1 MLMWARVFVFL
12 VFSML
17 GATFLATTGILAW
30 EFKAHWL
37 DFAALDSHLFVF
49 FPTLGIVALIAFFV
63 PSVLL
68 TDLYWRHISFGK
80 ARFLFGFF
88 VLAAASYWISGY
100 LLDSPR
106 RSYWE
111 GAPQVVAADR
121 GEPAGCAERGEPCQ
135 RLPMLMAVRNLRLVS
150 NDRLGLE
157 GLIRDCSASSKDP
170 LIQPALTPERR
181 RFCLASTPLSSSP
194 PLEADED
201 CCKAQTRLVSAAR
214 ANYITASTRSITSEV
229 HAILLPLKVF
239 FILVVYVISIL
250 LAMHHKK
257 VERNYGAYLGQMEI
271 GLFTGALCVLFF
283 PLMSQAFLQ
292 SSEVLSGTAGGG
304 SFSAIVPAISLLS
317 MVWVTAHRPF
327 LLPARFRRQARYY
340 RPLLWH
346 SRQQYRHHQIQSAGD
361 DFCADAR
368 RWRQRGGPPEPCR
381 WLRVRHGAHVGSHG
395 RLPPAKGKVLV
406 ALDGRYKARPWN
418 LPPHVPPHGKP
429 SADRQGQ
436 VAALLGLDAL
446 FACLAPYI
454 PRAGAIGGL
463 AIDALGEPRAVRQA
477 NAGKSGAPGNRGEG
491 HGQKRGNH

>member
-17 GATFLATTGILAW
+17 GASFLATTGILAW

-63 PSVLL
+63 PSVLF

-250 LAMHHKK
+250 LAVHHKK
-257 VERNYGAYLGQMEI
+257 VERNYGAYLRANGNRAIHGRAVRPLLPAYVAGVSAVQRGAQRHGRR
-271 GLFTGALCVLFF
+271 GLVQRHRAGHQPSLHGLGA
-283 PLMSQAFLQ
+283 
-292 SSEVLSGTAGGG
+292 
-304 SFSAIVPAISLLS
+304 
-317 MVWVTAHRPF
+317 AHRPF
-327 LLPARFRRQARYY
+327 LLPARFRRQARYH

-368 RWRQRGGPPEPCR
+368 RRRQRGGPPEPCR

-406 ALDGRYKARPWN
+406 EPSPLSSS
-418 LPPHVPPHGKP
+418 PPAPV
-429 SADRQGQ
+429 
-436 VAALLGLDAL
+436 LLNRHPG
-446 FACLAPYI
+446 
-454 PRAGAIGGL
+454 
-463 AIDALGEPRAVRQA
+463 
-477 NAGKSGAPGNRGEG
+477 NAGGVIRDLHKHRRSLRSRVRAAAFLAATRTG
-491 HGQKRGNH
+491 

>member
-111 GAPQVVAADR
+111 GAPRVVAADR

-150 NDRLGLE
+150 NGRLGLE

-250 LAMHHKK
+250 LAVHHKK

-304 SFSAIVPAISLLS
+304 SFSAIVPGISLLS
-317 MVWVTAHRPF
+317 MVWV
-327 LLPARFRRQARYY
+327 LLIGLFFYRRDSGGRLVTIGRFFGILVSNIGIIKYNLLVTIFVLTLGAGASEAGLLSLAVGCVCAMVVMLGAMAVY
-340 RPLLWH
+340 RP
-346 SRQQYRHHQIQSAGD
+346 
-361 DFCADAR
+361 R
-368 RWRQRGGPPEPCR
+368 RE
-381 WLRVRHGAHVGSHG
+381 
-395 RLPPAKGKVLV
+395 
-406 ALDGRYKARPWN
+406 
-418 LPPHVPPHGKP
+418 
-429 SADRQGQ
+429 
-436 VAALLGLDAL
+436 
-446 FACLAPYI
+446 
-454 PRAGAIGGL
+454 
-463 AIDALGEPRAVRQA
+463 
-477 NAGKSGAPGNRGEG
+477 KSL
-491 HGQKRGNH
+491 